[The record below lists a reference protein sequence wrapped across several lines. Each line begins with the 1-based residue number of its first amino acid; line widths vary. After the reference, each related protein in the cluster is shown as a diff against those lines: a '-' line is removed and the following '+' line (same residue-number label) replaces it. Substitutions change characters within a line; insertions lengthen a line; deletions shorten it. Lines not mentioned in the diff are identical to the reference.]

1 MGYGVT
7 ALTNPDVF
15 AAAAIRLCAALW
27 VECDTI
33 GSLVDG
39 QGTRLSR
46 ERLANR
52 LQAFRLELVLILDHC
67 AGRWITQ
74 LDPWQRAWLVATTH
88 ALLEDLD
95 EIDGD
100 PLPHEPLARAQDRLL
115 DAIIEQCAHPEGSAM
130 PGDGRAPADRRL
142 AKAPHLC
149 ICCSHLVCAASAA

>member
-1 MGYGVT
+1 MTAVT
-7 ALTNPDVF
+7 SPDVF

-27 VECDTI
+27 VECDRI
-33 GSLVDG
+33 GSLLDG
-39 QGTRLSR
+39 RATRLSN
-46 ERLANR
+46 EPLAVR

-67 AGRWITQ
+67 AGRWITR
-74 LDPWQRAWLVATTH
+74 LDPWQRAWLVSTTN

-100 PLPHEPLARAQDRLL
+100 PLQHEPLARVQNRLL
-115 DAIIEQCAHPEGSAM
+115 DDIIEQCDHPEGLAM
-130 PGDGRAPADRRL
+130 PGDGRTPADRRL